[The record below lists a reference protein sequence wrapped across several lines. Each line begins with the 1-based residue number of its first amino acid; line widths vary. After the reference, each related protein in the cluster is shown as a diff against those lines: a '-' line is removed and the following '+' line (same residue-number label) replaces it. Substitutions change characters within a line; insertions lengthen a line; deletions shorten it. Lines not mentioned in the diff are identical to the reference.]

1 MLGFSSDWAVASS
14 HPKTCETNPR
24 SHIITK
30 SQLFWVSTVISNRWP
45 SDTIVVSV
53 LHVSVSSQYCQS
65 NVSASS
71 RSRDSNVSVSSRSLH
86 LTSRLHRTSKVKL
99 RTITTKFSILPL
111 QRYLG
116 CLVPKYLCREYT
128 FLSVSELHRVSKKGS
143 HQTFAN
149 NFLKIFSLLDRGWI
163 FPTKLRNIFHH
174 TLIMLLHY
182 LGKVNR

>member
-14 HPKTCETNPR
+14 HPKTCETNPL

-45 SDTIVVSV
+45 SDTVVVSV
-53 LHVSVSSQYCQS
+53 LHVSV
-65 NVSASS
+65 SS

-111 QRYLG
+111 QRYLS
-116 CLVPKYLCREYT
+116 CLSISVENRHFCLFLNYT
-128 FLSVSELHRVSKKGS
+128 VSQKKE
-143 HQTFAN
+143 A
-149 NFLKIFSLLDRGWI
+149 
-163 FPTKLRNIFHH
+163 TKLLPITFSNLNRFSKFFHCW
-174 TLIMLLHY
+174 IEDEY
-182 LGKVNR
+182 FQQNCVIRCKW